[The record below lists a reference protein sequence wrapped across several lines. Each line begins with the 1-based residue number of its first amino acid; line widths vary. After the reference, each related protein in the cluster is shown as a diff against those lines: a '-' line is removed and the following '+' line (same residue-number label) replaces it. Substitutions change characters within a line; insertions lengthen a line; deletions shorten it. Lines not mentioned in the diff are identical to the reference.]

1 MIRGANLQRP
11 MEQSSRHMYMYIM
24 GDICTHIYI
33 YIYKYIYI
41 YIYVLVCVCVG
52 EGFLSLYW
60 LVHMFVFQ
68 GVSLSARVITL
79 PAPS

>member
-33 YIYKYIYI
+33 YINIYI

>member
-33 YIYKYIYI
+33 YKYIYI
-41 YIYVLVCVCVG
+41 YMCLCVCVG